1 MVGTKEDN
9 MGSSKRILLVED
21 NPRDAELTI
30 EALDAHDLGDQVAH
44 VEDGVEALDYLHRRS
59 RFADRAGGNPAVV
72 LLDLKMPKVDGLQVL
87 REIKGDSGL
96 RMIPVVV
103 MTSSRE
109 DRDLQAAYE
118 LGVNAYVV
126 KPMKFADFID
136 AVKQVGAFWAIF
148 NEPPLGSIARPERI
162 EK

>member
-1 MVGTKEDN
+1 MD
-9 MGSSKRILLVED
+9 SSKRILLVED
-21 NPRDAELTI
+21 NPRDAELAIT
-30 EALDAHDLGDQVAH
+30 ALDAHDLGDQVVH
-44 VEDGVEALDYLHRRS
+44 MDGGAEALDYLHRRAE
-59 RFADRAGGNPAVV
+59 FADRAGGNPAVV

-87 REIKGDSGL
+87 REMKSDPGL

-109 DRDLQAAYE
+109 DRDLQATYA

-126 KPMKFADFID
+126 KPMKFPDFID

-148 NEPPLGSIARPERI
+148 NEPPPGSIAKPE
-162 EK
+162 